1 MRGLLLASASAI
13 VTAFSVGAASAQQA
27 ASQQE
32 SGAEPTYKIEEII
45 VTAQK
50 REQRLQDVP
59 VSVTVVGA
67 AQLDRQG
74 IKSAAELQY
83 AVPVLSFNAGPSTSY
98 AVRGVGTNTFA
109 RSAENAVSVVVDG
122 VVQGQYVP
130 PASGLFD
137 LQRVEVL
144 SGPQGML
151 FGRNASAG
159 VINIVTNAPKIGAR
173 EFTGRVELGE
183 RGYQTYRGVANLPL
197 GDTAALRI
205 SAFSDSQDG
214 ILKNRYQGGHDVGD
228 FTNAGVRAKLRWEAR
243 PDVAVTFTA
252 DYEKDHGGN
261 FLWTARTSSA
271 PFSAALAACG
281 VTPGPTNTNLCV
293 DGQIQK
299 VIESYGVS
307 AQVDWSIGEHTL
319 TSITADRQFSRFT
332 NNDSDTLPINLL
344 NLNVATD
351 FSNQFTQELRLASPA
366 GQKVEYVAG
375 VFFYNYSYKAA
386 TDQAGKLGF
395 LPTPADRT
403 TLEINNQISYAVFG
417 QATVHLTDKVALI
430 AGARETYD
438 LLRSNLTG
446 GINPASG
453 VFIPGFSNKLGKNP
467 SVRVSEANFSYRVG
481 LQYKPDDAS
490 LLYLTYA
497 RGYKGPATNPGERTT
512 APVII
517 QPEIPTNIEL
527 GYKTAFLDRRMLLD
541 ATLYHQDVK
550 DFQAQMVQTVNGFTS
565 YVFGNASHLY
575 AKGVEVNLSARP
587 TRGLRI
593 DGGLNYNDATYG
605 HFLVPCRAST
615 TTVAC
620 DVKGRQLSGAPKW
633 KFVLSGEYSREV
645 GNDLEGYGQV
655 GINYRT
661 RMNSS
666 STPDSMLT
674 IEGYALVDGRIG
686 VRAKDGRWGASIFAK
701 NLFDKRFPAA
711 VFADPLLSSNYD
723 QAFSPSSFRTV
734 GVSLDGRF

>member
-1 MRGLLLASASAI
+1 MRGLLFSSASLL
-13 VTAFSVGAASAQQA
+13 VTVFGAGAVSAQQA
-27 ASQQE
+27 PAQE
-32 SGAEPTYKIEEII
+32 AGAAPAYKIEEII

-83 AVPVLSFNAGPSTSY
+83 AVPVLSYNAGPSTSY

-159 VINIVTNAPKIGAR
+159 VINIVTTAPKIGVR

-197 GDTAALRI
+197 GETAALRV

-214 ILKNRYQGGHDVGD
+214 ILRNLYQGGHDVGD
-228 FTNAGVRAKLRWEAR
+228 FTNAGVRAKLRWEAK
-243 PDVAVTFTA
+243 PDVAVTISA
-252 DYEKDHGGN
+252 DYERDHGGN

-271 PFSAALAACG
+271 PFTAALAACG

-307 AQVDWSIGEHTL
+307 AQVDWSIGDYTL
-319 TSITADRQFSRFT
+319 TSITADRQFSRFA
-332 NNDSDTLPINLL
+332 NNDSDTVPVNLL

-351 FSNQFTQELRLASPA
+351 FSNQFTQELRIASPT
-366 GQKVEYVAG
+366 GRKVEYVAG
-375 VFFYNYSYKAA
+375 VFFYNYSYKAFV
-386 TDQAGKLGF
+386 DQAGKLGF
-395 LPTPADRT
+395 LATPADRT
-403 TLEINNQISYAVFG
+403 SLDIVNQISYALFG
-417 QATVHLTDKVALI
+417 QATIHLTDKVALI
-430 AGARETYD
+430 AGGRETYD
-438 LLRSNLTG
+438 LLRTSNTG

-453 VFIPGFSNKLGKNP
+453 VFIPGFSNKIGKNP
-467 SVRVSEANFSYRVG
+467 SVRVGEANFSYRVG

-497 RGYKGPATNPGERTT
+497 RGYKGPAANAGERTT

-517 QPEIPTNIEL
+517 RPEIPTNIEL

-550 DFQAQMVQTVNGFTS
+550 DFQAQLVQTVNGFTS

-575 AKGVEVNLSARP
+575 AKGLEVNVSARP

-615 TTVAC
+615 ATVAC

-633 KFVLSGEYSREV
+633 KFVLSGEYSRGV
-645 GNDLEGYGQV
+645 TNDLEGYGQV
-655 GINYRT
+655 GVNYRT
-661 RMNSS
+661 RMNAS
-666 STPDSMLT
+666 STPDPMLE
-674 IEGYALVDGRIG
+674 IKGYALVDGRIG
-686 VRAKDGRWGASIFAK
+686 VRAKDGRWGASVFAK

-711 VFADPLLSSNYD
+711 LFADPLLSSNYD
-723 QAFSPSSFRTV
+723 QAFSPSSFRMI
-734 GVSLDGRF
+734 GVALDGRF